1 MRISQCEGIAS
12 TITAQVLYNLLHTLC
27 NHAITQPCHDD
38 GIHTV
43 DSMTIPFNDL
53 RAHYLAHRQEIDAAV
68 QRVLTSGW
76 YILGHEVRAFEAEF
90 AAYCGAAGCV
100 AVNSG
105 TDALHLALR
114 ACGVGPGDEVIT
126 VAHTAVATVAAIRMA
141 GATPVL
147 VDIDPETYTLSPSA
161 LAEAITPATR
171 AVIPVHL
178 YGHPADMEAIRS
190 VAKECFIIEDCAQA
204 HGAHYKGRP
213 VGSFSDLACYSFY
226 PTKNLGALGDGGAV
240 TGNDLELLEKVRLLR
255 EYGWTSSAR
264 YVSQIEGVNS
274 RLDEMQ
280 AAILR
285 VRLRYLDEENE
296 MRRRLAA
303 LYNDLLPDALRKPV
317 ERPDCRHVYHLYV
330 VQHPE
335 RERLRSRLAEQ
346 GIGAAVH
353 YPVPVHRQP
362 AYQHGEVRAHALPV
376 TERAAREVLSLPMYS
391 LLSEMQV
398 RRIAEA
404 VCAALD

>member
-1 MRISQCEGIAS
+1 MK
-12 TITAQVLYNLLHTLC
+12 
-27 NHAITQPCHDD
+27 
-38 GIHTV
+38 
-43 DSMTIPFNDL
+43 IPFNDL
-53 RAHYLAHRQEIDAAV
+53 RALYLAHQKEIDEAV
-68 QRVLTSGW
+68 QRVLASGW
-76 YILGHEVRAFEAEF
+76 YILGREVQAFEAEF

-100 AVNSG
+100 GVNSG

-114 ACGVGPGDEVIT
+114 ACGVGPGDEVVT

-147 VDIDPETYTLSPSA
+147 VDIDPQTYTMSPTA

-178 YGHPADMEAIRS
+178 YGHPADMDAICA

-213 VGSFSDLACYSFY
+213 VGSFGDLACYSFY

-255 EYGWTSSAR
+255 EYGWTPHAR
-264 YVSQIEGVNS
+264 YISQMEGVNS
-274 RLDEMQ
+274 RLDELQ

-285 VRLRYLDEENE
+285 VRLRHLDEDNE
-296 MRRRLAA
+296 RRRRLAA
-303 LYNDLLPDALRKPV
+303 LYNDLLPDALQKPV

-335 RERLRSRLAEQ
+335 RERLRSRLADQ
-346 GIGAAVH
+346 GVGAAIH
-353 YPVPVHRQP
+353 YPAPVHLQP
-362 AYQHGEVRAHALPV
+362 AYQNGAVCAHALPV
-376 TERAAREVLSLPMYS
+376 TERAAREVLSLPMHPM
-391 LLSEMQV
+391 LSEMQV
-398 RRIAEA
+398 RQVVEA